1 MRSSEDI
8 AKLVEIEI
16 DIEQAKE
23 FVSVDNQNWVLNEV
37 IPFIYLVCNQLMYY
51 FPNSNIKDRVE
62 ESIAELKCRLEQ
74 IDTADIKG
82 YLSGI
87 FDFIIRVIREYLKEL
102 NTS

>member
-62 ESIAELKCRLEQ
+62 ERIAELKGKLKQ
-74 IDTADIKG
+74 LDSADIKG
-82 YLSGI
+82 YLYSV
-87 FDFIIRVIREYLKEL
+87 FDFIIWVIRDYLKEP